1 MILKYAQIIGLN
13 TDQKASQTNFTSQ
26 NEENAFLAVLQLS
39 CDDAFTK
46 GRQTLTELADFYFEF
61 EGSPA
66 QKLTATFDE
75 AAKKFSQAE
84 FHLGLATVSGKV
96 LYLIS
101 QGEVVT
107 LLKRADKISDLLEMG
122 SEKQLISGFLNEG
135 DRIMLATK
143 SLTQTLADDM
153 HKLLELSLEEFEE
166 ELSDRVGTLESESG
180 GLAAL
185 LVEAEANLQPEMVDL
200 SKQAESSGYE
210 ADQVHDVAGDGLKT
224 SISFP
229 KLTVVFSILS
239 ALLRRIPR
247 SGRGRLV
254 LALLLIIIIG
264 AGIGLKYIN
273 DKNRQTEIQFNS
285 FIADAQNDFNA
296 AKDIQSLNFSE
307 SKLKLE
313 SAKEKVNKAL
323 SLKHNDKKAQDLK
336 KQIENETASILQQF
350 QAQSFPEFLDL
361 NLIKKDFKAQNLTVS
376 DGKILL
382 LDPSTKTLVTLDLA
396 KKSNQILAGE
406 DQLGDGQYASSSD
419 NMAYVFSKDKGVL
432 KIDTTNQKVATVSKK
447 DDEWGRVVSLM
458 SFSSNV
464 YLLDSG
470 KNKIWKYV
478 PSSSGYS
485 DKREYLNSDVKAELS
500 DGLVMQI
507 DSAIYVLKQNGQI
520 VKFLRGVKDNFSYQ
534 GLDKDVKEPK
544 SFFVSDETD
553 NLYLLD
559 SGNSRLLI
567 LTKTGSYKGQIEGDK
582 FGTASDLVVDEEG
595 KKVYLLEGS
604 KIYQVDLK

>member
-1 MILKYAQIIGLN
+1 MQLKYAQIIGLN

-26 NEENAFLAVLQLS
+26 DEENAFLAVLQLS

-46 GRQTLTELADFYFEF
+46 GRQTLAELSDFYFEF
-61 EGSPA
+61 DGSPA
-66 QKLTATFDE
+66 QKLTATFGE
-75 AAKKFSQAE
+75 AAKKFSEAE

-101 QGEVVT
+101 QGEVVA
-107 LLKRADKISDLLEMG
+107 LLKREDKISNLLEMG

-135 DRIMLATK
+135 DRILLATK
-143 SLTQTLADDM
+143 SLTQTLADDLA
-153 HKLLELSLEEFEE
+153 KLLKLSLEEFEE
-166 ELSDRVGTLESESG
+166 ELSDRVGMLESESG
-180 GLAAL
+180 GMAAL
-185 LVEAEANLQPEMVDL
+185 LVESEASSQPEIADL
-200 SKQAESSGYE
+200 SKQAESAEES
-210 ADQVHDVAGDGLKT
+210 DQAHDMAEIGLEPAH
-224 SISFP
+224 SPP
-229 KLTVVFSILS
+229 KFMKVTFILS
-239 ALLRRIPR
+239 AILKKFPK

-254 LALLLIIIIG
+254 LALLLMIIIG

-273 DKNRQTEIQFNS
+273 DKNKVRETQFNS
-285 FIADAQNDFNA
+285 LIADAQNDFNA
-296 AKDIQSLNFSE
+296 AKGLQSLNFSE
-307 SKLKLE
+307 AKLKLE
-313 SAKEKVNKAL
+313 SAKDKVNQAL
-323 SLKHNDKKAQDLK
+323 NLKRSDKKAQDLK
-336 KQIENETASILQQF
+336 KQIESETAAILQQF

-361 NLIKKDFKAQNLTVS
+361 NLIKKDFKAQNLTLS
-376 DGKILL
+376 NGKILL

-396 KKSNQILAGE
+396 KKSNQILSGE
-406 DQLGDGQYASSSD
+406 DQLGAGQYAALSD

-432 KIDTTNQKVATVSKK
+432 KIDTTNLKVTTVSKT
-447 DDEWGRVVSLM
+447 DDEWGKIVSLM
-458 SFSSNV
+458 PFASNV

-485 DKREYLNSDVKAELS
+485 DKREYLSLDVKAELS

-520 VKFLRGVKDNFSYQ
+520 LKFLRGAKDNFSYQ
-534 GLDKDVKEPK
+534 GLDKDVKNPK
-544 SFFVSDETD
+544 SFFVSDESE

-567 LTKTGSYKGQIEGDK
+567 LTKTGSYKAQIEGEK
-582 FGTASDLVVDEEG
+582 FGIASDLVVDEKG
-595 KKVYLLEGS
+595 KKVYLLEGP